1 MKFRIETQPGYGT
14 KQRIMPRFYMQMK
27 ELCSYLGVEPFID
40 AIPNKFL
47 QKIIDEYRI
56 ENKTAKENASP

>member
-1 MKFRIETQPGYGT
+1 
-14 KQRIMPRFYMQMK
+14 MK

>member
-1 MKFRIETQPGYGT
+1 
-14 KQRIMPRFYMQMK
+14 MK
-27 ELCSYLGVEPFID
+27 ELCSYLGVEHFID